1 MNRIT
6 LAHGSGG
13 QAMQDL
19 LREVV
24 LRHFDDPLLRAMEDC
39 ARLQPVAGELAFTTD
54 SFVVDPPE
62 FPGGDIGR
70 LAVFGSVNDLAVG
83 GAQPLWLSFSLILE
97 EGLDL
102 ERLQRI
108 LASAAAAAREAG
120 VRIVAGDTKVVPR
133 GAADQIY
140 INTAAIGR
148 MGGPRLS
155 VAAARPGDAVL
166 LSGDPGHHGA
176 AILAARKD
184 LRLSAPILSD
194 CANLHPLCA
203 AILAAGPG
211 TRCLRDAT
219 RGGVAAVL
227 NEMALASAC
236 AIRLDEEAVPLDPV
250 VQGLCELLGL
260 DPFSLACEGRL
271 LAVVPAAQ
279 AEAVLAAMRAAPQGA
294 GARRIGVV
302 REGPPGRVSMRSA
315 LGGERI
321 LDMPLGELL
330 PRIC

>member
-1 MNRIT
+1 MKTIT

-19 LREVV
+19 LTEV
-24 LRHFDDPLLRAMEDC
+24 LLCHFDDPVLRAMEDC
-39 ARLQPVAGELAFTTD
+39 ARLEPVDGELAFTTD

-70 LAVFGSVNDLAVG
+70 LAVFGTVNDLAVG

-97 EGLDL
+97 EGLAV
-102 ERLQRI
+102 ERLERI

-133 GAADQIY
+133 GAADQLY
-140 INTAAIGR
+140 INTAGLGR
-148 MGGPRLS
+148 LAGPRLS
-155 VAAARPGDAVL
+155 IASARPGDAVL
-166 LSGDPGHHGA
+166 LSGDPGRHGA

-184 LRLSAPILSD
+184 LRLAAPVQSD
-194 CANLHPLCA
+194 CANLQPLCGE
-203 AILAAGPG
+203 ILAAGPG

-227 NEMALASAC
+227 NEMASASVC
-236 AIRLDEEAVPLDPV
+236 SIRLDEETIPLDPV
-250 VQGLCELLGL
+250 VQGLSELLGL
-260 DPFSLACEGRL
+260 DPLSLACEGRL
-271 LAVVPAAQ
+271 LAVVPADQ
-279 AEAVLAAMRAAPQGA
+279 AGTVLQAMRETPLGA
-294 GARRIGVV
+294 GACRIGEVA
-302 REGPPGRVSMRSA
+302 EGPPGRVSMRSA

-321 LDMPLGELL
+321 LDMPVGELL